1 MWWKTCSR
9 CDDGGILNPAAPTYC
24 YSPTLATFLA
34 LVLLWPPHGTPGRRV
49 STAADGL
56 KMQIGHVCLL
66 VATQQFYFVGAPG
79 TNASQGDVYL
89 ISSGGALLTS
99 LPIPLHMTIC
109 RALLDSF
116 ITSLRSHI
124 AFAQPYVGTAV
135 CVYERLEQEGALR
148 VRLAVAGA
156 QAIELV
162 AADWYGYTSP
172 LGIRGGH

>member
-1 MWWKTCSR
+1 M
-9 CDDGGILNPAAPTYC
+9 AVYE
-24 YSPTLATFLA
+24 TLLRQHTDIAQPRQHFW
-34 LVLLWPPHGTPGRRV
+34 LWCCCGRRPEPR
-49 STAADGL
+49 ADGL
-56 KMQIGHVCLL
+56 ALQPTARRCKGSLRHVCLPA
-66 VATQQFYFVGAPG
+66 ATQQFYFVGAPG

-99 LPIPLHMTIC
+99 LAIPLHMTIC